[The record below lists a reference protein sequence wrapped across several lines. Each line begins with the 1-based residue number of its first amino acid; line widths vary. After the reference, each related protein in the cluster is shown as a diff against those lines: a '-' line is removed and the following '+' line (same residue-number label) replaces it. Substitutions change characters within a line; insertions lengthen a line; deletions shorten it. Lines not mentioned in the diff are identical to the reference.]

1 MTAVLPAQ
9 DRPAWSGP
17 DRNWQLAR
25 LAVQSWYEP
34 LSGLRVWGRD
44 RVPATGACVL
54 AINHIGVLDPIQ
66 IGMAS
71 PRTVDY
77 MAKREL
83 FDVPGLRHVIAAFG
97 AFSVRRGS
105 SDRDAIRLARDRL
118 RAERCLGIFVEGT
131 RQPTQAI
138 GTVKPGAAMLALA
151 EDVPV
156 VAVCLQV
163 HRRGGPGVHASVRL
177 RGSPRVAFGAPLDLS
192 GHGRN
197 ARGYRA
203 AAAEIEAEL
212 RNLRS
217 FIAAAERVGS
227 PVAAVPPA
235 ARPDPSAE
243 VPDGRP

>member
-1 MTAVLPAQ
+1 MSAVGGR
-9 DRPAWSGP
+9 RPIGVRSGP

-25 LAVQSWYEP
+25 LAVQTWYAP
-34 LSGLRVWGRD
+34 LCGLRVWGRD

-54 AINHIGVLDPIQ
+54 AINHIGVLDPILV
-66 IGMAS
+66 GMAS

-83 FDVPGLRHVIAAFG
+83 FDVPGLRHVIGAFG

-138 GTVKPGAAMLALA
+138 GSVKPGAAMLALA

-163 HRRGGPGVHASVRL
+163 YHPPRGERGPARL
-177 RGSPRVAFGAPLDLS
+177 GGAPHVAFGPPLDLS
-192 GHGRN
+192 RHPRN

-203 AAAEIEAEL
+203 AGAEIEAEL
-212 RNLRS
+212 RSLRS
-217 FIAAAERVGS
+217 FIISAQRVGS

-235 ARPDPSAE
+235 VHPDPSAE